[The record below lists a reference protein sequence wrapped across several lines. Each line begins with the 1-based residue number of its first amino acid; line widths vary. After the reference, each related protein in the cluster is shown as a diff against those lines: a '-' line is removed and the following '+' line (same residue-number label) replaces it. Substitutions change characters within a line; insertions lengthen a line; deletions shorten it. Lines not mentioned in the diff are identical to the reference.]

1 MRAMDVMTTNVIT
14 VSPDTSVQ
22 EVAKI
27 LSERSISGVPVVDAQ
42 NRLVGIV
49 SEGDLLHRVEMGTD
63 RRPDRRTGRRRSWW
77 LDTVGS
83 DEELARAYVKSHG
96 RTARDVMTSEVTSV
110 SETTELADIANLLE
124 TKRIKRVPVVRDGKL
139 VGIVSRANLVRAL
152 AAAGSRL
159 SADTATDDRTI
170 RQKLLAE
177 LQGQEWVHAWAADII
192 VRDGVVHIWV
202 SDDRP
207 EEEQR
212 ALRVA
217 AENVPG
223 VRGVEEH
230 IVPAPMIPPGILAAA
245 RNPGLT
251 AAPNGKRRG
260 IKNKAAALASISAM
274 VARRAY
280 ARQPFNVD
288 MPSLAPAYAR
298 LPVTQRS
305 PRQRRCRFPRRQF
318 HPRPGCDGMC
328 FASLRRRRQ
337 WGFANDLVADRRPG
351 WSDILFA
358 GTRPTLGPYR
368 KGETQVRSQRIRS
381 WGGGIRPG
389 RLEDVC
395 CGKNCSASPAH
406 FS

>member
-22 EVAKI
+22 DVAKT

-49 SEGDLLHRVEMGTD
+49 SEGDLLHRVELGTD

-110 SETTELADIANLLE
+110 SETTEIADIANLLE

-152 AAAGSRL
+152 AAAGSHL

-207 EEEQR
+207 EEERQ

-217 AENVPG
+217 AENIPG

-230 IVPAPMIPPGILAAA
+230 IVPAPMIPPA
-245 RNPGLT
+245 
-251 AAPNGKRRG
+251 
-260 IKNKAAALASISAM
+260 
-274 VARRAY
+274 
-280 ARQPFNVD
+280 F
-288 MPSLAPAYAR
+288 
-298 LPVTQRS
+298 
-305 PRQRRCRFPRRQF
+305 
-318 HPRPGCDGMC
+318 
-328 FASLRRRRQ
+328 
-337 WGFANDLVADRRPG
+337 
-351 WSDILFA
+351 
-358 GTRPTLGPYR
+358 
-368 KGETQVRSQRIRS
+368 
-381 WGGGIRPG
+381 
-389 RLEDVC
+389 
-395 CGKNCSASPAH
+395 
-406 FS
+406 

>member
-1 MRAMDVMTTNVIT
+1 MDVMTTNVIT

-27 LSERSISGVPVVDAQ
+27 LSERNISGVPVVDAQ

-49 SEGDLLHRVEMGTD
+49 SEGDLLHRVETGT
-63 RRPDRRTGRRRSWW
+63 DRRTGRRRSWW

-96 RTARDVMTSEVTSV
+96 RTTKKVMTSEVTSV
-110 SETTELADIANLLE
+110 GETTELADIANLLE

-207 EEEQR
+207 EEERQ

-230 IVPAPMIPPGILAAA
+230 IVPAPMIPPA
-245 RNPGLT
+245 
-251 AAPNGKRRG
+251 
-260 IKNKAAALASISAM
+260 
-274 VARRAY
+274 
-280 ARQPFNVD
+280 F
-288 MPSLAPAYAR
+288 
-298 LPVTQRS
+298 
-305 PRQRRCRFPRRQF
+305 
-318 HPRPGCDGMC
+318 
-328 FASLRRRRQ
+328 
-337 WGFANDLVADRRPG
+337 
-351 WSDILFA
+351 
-358 GTRPTLGPYR
+358 
-368 KGETQVRSQRIRS
+368 
-381 WGGGIRPG
+381 
-389 RLEDVC
+389 
-395 CGKNCSASPAH
+395 
-406 FS
+406 